1 MHQVSDRIT
10 TRLFASACAL
20 LLFATCEAGS
30 TPTYR
35 DEMVD
40 VRGTQMHFRVY
51 PGDERTVLLEAGSGE
66 GHERWN
72 ELGPRIAA
80 ATGATVI
87 SYDRAG
93 FGSSEPL
100 TIPYDIH
107 DEISRLH
114 AGLYALGHDRWLVL
128 VGHSYG
134 GYLIQLYSN
143 LYPGDIRG
151 LVYVDADTVQSIDAG
166 DAKVLVAKSI
176 KAKERPD
183 ATPAE
188 RASLRHAR
196 AFAATHETMRRYP
209 VVCNVPVSVLTAEIV
224 WPEAPKAEREGWVE
238 GHRQLALASH
248 GRWTV
253 VKGAGHMLQVDRPDA
268 VLETVKQVLADAPA
282 RGASL
287 GVVGQ
292 PCAKRPS

>member
-1 MHQVSDRIT
+1 MHQAEKRIA
-10 TRLFASACAL
+10 ASLCACAL
-20 LLFATCEAGS
+20 ALFMVTTANSA
-30 TPTYR
+30 PAYR
-35 DEMVD
+35 DEMVN

-51 PGDERTVLLEAGSGE
+51 PGDKRTVLMEAGSGE

-72 ELGPRIAA
+72 ELAPRIAA
-80 ATGATVI
+80 TTGVTVI

-100 TIPYDIH
+100 TTPYDIH
-107 DEISRLH
+107 DEVSRLH
-114 AGLYALGHDRWLVL
+114 AGLYALGRDQWLML

-143 LYPGDIRG
+143 LYPGDVRG
-151 LVYVDADTVQSIDAG
+151 LLYVDADTVQSIDAV
-166 DAKVLVAKSI
+166 DAAAMVVKSI

-183 ATPAE
+183 ASPAE

-196 AFAATHETMRRYP
+196 AFVATHETMRRYP

-224 WPEAPKAEREGWVE
+224 WPDAPKSEREGWVE
-238 GHRQLALASH
+238 GHRQLALASN
-248 GRWTV
+248 GRWTIA
-253 VKGAGHMLQVDRPDA
+253 KGAGHMLQVDRPDI
-268 VLETVKQVLADAPA
+268 VLESVQQVLADAPT

-287 GVVGQ
+287 GVVGR
-292 PCAKRPS
+292 PCVQRPN